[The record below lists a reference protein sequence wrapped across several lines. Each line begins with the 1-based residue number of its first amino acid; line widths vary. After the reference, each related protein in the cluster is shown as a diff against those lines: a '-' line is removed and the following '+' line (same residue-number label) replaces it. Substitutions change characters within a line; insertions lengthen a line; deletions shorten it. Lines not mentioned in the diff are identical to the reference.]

1 MPAGQH
7 SRTLQSLSRDIPR
20 LWRGWYKGT
29 QTFFLALQELQEE
42 GLGGRH
48 QLLFGLGQACLWS
61 QPSDGSG
68 DCEFKACGVPS
79 CFKLLPV
86 LTSLQ
91 WLIVSL
97 TVSKNKSPPLELL
110 LSE

>member
-29 QTFFLALQELQEE
+29 QTFFLALQE
-42 GLGGRH
+42 
-48 QLLFGLGQACLWS
+48 LLFGLGQACLWS

-97 TVSKNKSPPLELL
+97 TVSKNKPPPLELL